1 MDFKEGDEIEIVDN
15 PGYFWDRVKPGMR
28 GYITTIENSAMY
40 LIVTIPDYGEVSQHV
55 SKVRFNLIRKVNRVR
70 QKSGFAKFIR
80 AIENVDNMQ

>member
-70 QKSGFAKFIR
+70 QKSGFAKFIQR
-80 AIENVDNMQ
+80 VDSRGA

>member
-1 MDFKEGDEIEIVDN
+1 MDFKEGDEIEIVEN
-15 PGYFWDRVKPGMR
+15 PGYFWDKIKPGMYGR
-28 GYITTIENSAMY
+28 VTSVENSAMY

-55 SKVRFNLIRKVNRVR
+55 SKVRFNLIRKVNRVK